1 MTDRHRISAGAIVVH
16 ESRVL
21 MVRCRK
27 LGAYDFRVCP
37 GGGVKEAETLEA
49 AAAREVMEENG
60 VTAMAAPSSRYSCSI
75 GSLQTYRR
83 AYWRWFAF
91 PCAGWISG
99 EPISGPT

>member
-60 VTAMAAPSSRYSCSI
+60 VTAMAAPSSRHSMQHRFFEDI
-75 GSLQTYRR
+75 Q
-83 AYWRWFAF
+83 
-91 PCAGWISG
+91 AGILALVRIPLRG
-99 EPISGPT
+99 MDFR